1 MLKRKALKRIYL
13 TTLVLFIMLITF
25 SFNNLEKEKVN
36 DLGEVEFVSN
46 LNTSHIYLIN
56 NDNYLVK
63 VDILL
68 DKDDIVNMA
77 KEVLNNLSINNKK
90 YNNLKGLIPSN
101 TKINDISYENNT
113 LTIEYFPELVKFR
126 KTKDILSQDKLDDLI
141 KDYKQYHKNNFIPDE
156 RKVHMTKEEIL
167 NLNK

>member
-36 DLGEVEFVSN
+36 NLREVEFVSN

-113 LTIEYFPELVKFR
+113 LTIDFS
-126 KTKDILSQDKLDDLI
+126 KDLL
-141 KDYKQYHKNNFIPDE
+141 
-156 RKVHMTKEEIL
+156 KVRENLEEKVIESIVYS
-167 NLNK
+167 